1 MKTVKQVSELSGT
14 SVRTLQYYHEIGL
27 LEPTKLTDSGYRLYD
42 DGALETL
49 QQILFFKELD
59 FSLKEI
65 KGIIEDPAYDKTA
78 AYRQQKQLL
87 EAKRKRLDKM
97 ICLLEKLEQGE
108 RCMSF
113 AEFDTKEYFDMLSD
127 FRREHEDAVIKSFG
141 SMEAFDEWVDKW
153 KGKESILV
161 DAAMEHYG
169 SMEQFV
175 AAMKNNME
183 RMPDLM
189 ERGRKLRESGGME
202 RNKEMTEALVS
213 DLTRDPGAEEVQEI
227 IKECVEM
234 TEKLYEGMEM
244 GKDFWERTADSYLH
258 ENVLVKVMDKMY
270 GKGAAEFV
278 GRAYQYFIQNRK
290 A

>member
-1 MKTVKQVSELSGT
+1 MKTVKQVSELSGI

-141 SMEAFDEWVDKW
+141 SMGAFDEWVDKW

>member
-1 MKTVKQVSELSGT
+1 
-14 SVRTLQYYHEIGL
+14 
-27 LEPTKLTDSGYRLYD
+27 
-42 DGALETL
+42 
-49 QQILFFKELD
+49 
-59 FSLKEI
+59 
-65 KGIIEDPAYDKTA
+65 
-78 AYRQQKQLL
+78 
-87 EAKRKRLDKM
+87 
-97 ICLLEKLEQGE
+97 
-108 RCMSF
+108 
-113 AEFDTKEYFDMLSD
+113 
-127 FRREHEDAVIKSFG
+127 
-141 SMEAFDEWVDKW
+141 MEAFDEWVDKW

>member
-1 MKTVKQVSELSGT
+1 
-14 SVRTLQYYHEIGL
+14 
-27 LEPTKLTDSGYRLYD
+27 
-42 DGALETL
+42 
-49 QQILFFKELD
+49 
-59 FSLKEI
+59 
-65 KGIIEDPAYDKTA
+65 
-78 AYRQQKQLL
+78 
-87 EAKRKRLDKM
+87 
-97 ICLLEKLEQGE
+97 
-108 RCMSF
+108 
-113 AEFDTKEYFDMLSD
+113 
-127 FRREHEDAVIKSFG
+127 
-141 SMEAFDEWVDKW
+141 
-153 KGKESILV
+153 
-161 DAAMEHYG
+161 MEHYG

-189 ERGRKLRESGGME
+189 ERGRKLKESGGME

-258 ENVLVKVMDKMY
+258 ENVLVKAMDKMY

>member
-1 MKTVKQVSELSGT
+1 
-14 SVRTLQYYHEIGL
+14 
-27 LEPTKLTDSGYRLYD
+27 
-42 DGALETL
+42 
-49 QQILFFKELD
+49 
-59 FSLKEI
+59 
-65 KGIIEDPAYDKTA
+65 
-78 AYRQQKQLL
+78 
-87 EAKRKRLDKM
+87 
-97 ICLLEKLEQGE
+97 
-108 RCMSF
+108 
-113 AEFDTKEYFDMLSD
+113 
-127 FRREHEDAVIKSFG
+127 
-141 SMEAFDEWVDKW
+141 
-153 KGKESILV
+153 
-161 DAAMEHYG
+161 
-169 SMEQFV
+169 
-175 AAMKNNME
+175 
-183 RMPDLM
+183 MPDLM